1 MSFPFYP
8 KHEYGCPNV
17 SHCPHAGGAAIGH
30 LVLLAGDHRERH
42 FQLHRQI
49 DIEQE
54 RNRKLFAENQQLET
68 KIEQLKLE
76 LRLERQNKF
85 ATNKQK
91 AQSVQA
97 GQPTPPAAKKHG
109 KRGAPVGHP
118 GWYRKTPTQ
127 YDVCVEAPAPRK
139 CPHCQSP
146 DIAIYASQQA
156 SEHLQEDIID
166 GRYHVTLF
174 MHPAARCRAC
184 RKWAQQAAAG
194 EILGSRI
201 GPQVRAMAVYL
212 RNEIGVTYRKVPR
225 ALRDLL
231 GLNFTPAALIGFEKM
246 LADQAGPIIADI
258 KKKIASTEGPV
269 HADETY
275 WTLDGDRAYYWVH
288 TTEEYVHFEFETT
301 RSGQVSR
308 DILGEDFA
316 GTLVTDCYS
325 GYEAQEAGA
334 KQKCLAHLARTA
346 RDWQKLVED
355 KRSADFKFFERIRAW
370 VKRACDYHKKQSD
383 WAKATRKK
391 HLRWLEQELQLL
403 QKVNLKHEKAITL
416 QARLAKHSSD
426 WLAFTRDSRVP
437 PTNNLAERT
446 LRPLVIMRKICFG
459 HRSRDGGRR
468 MATLMTVKDTAR
480 RHGHNPLRLFY
491 RLFTQPP
498 DQVMK
503 YLYKKTSAKKSLA

>member
-1 MSFPFYP
+1 
-8 KHEYGCPNV
+8 
-17 SHCPHAGGAAIGH
+17 
-30 LVLLAGDHRERH
+30 
-42 FQLHRQI
+42 
-49 DIEQE
+49 
-54 RNRKLFAENQQLET
+54 
-68 KIEQLKLE
+68 
-76 LRLERQNKF
+76 
-85 ATNKQK
+85 
-91 AQSVQA
+91 
-97 GQPTPPAAKKHG
+97 
-109 KRGAPVGHP
+109 
-118 GWYRKTPTQ
+118 
-127 YDVCVEAPAPRK
+127 
-139 CPHCQSP
+139 
-146 DIAIYASQQA
+146 
-156 SEHLQEDIID
+156 
-166 GRYHVTLF
+166 
-174 MHPAARCRAC
+174 
-184 RKWAQQAAAG
+184 
-194 EILGSRI
+194 
-201 GPQVRAMAVYL
+201 
-212 RNEIGVTYRKVPR
+212 
-225 ALRDLL
+225 
-231 GLNFTPAALIGFEKM
+231 
-246 LADQAGPIIADI
+246 
-258 KKKIASTEGPV
+258 
-269 HADETY
+269 
-275 WTLDGDRAYYWVH
+275 
-288 TTEEYVHFEFETT
+288 
-301 RSGQVSR
+301 
-308 DILGEDFA
+308 
-316 GTLVTDCYS
+316 VTDCYS

-403 QKVNLKHEKAITL
+403 QKVKLKHEKAITL